1 MKNKIDKVKPETNLP
16 IEEFESTLRPKTF
29 ADFLGQKD
37 IISNLSVFIQAAKKR
52 GEPLD
57 HILFYGP
64 PGIGKTTLAHVI
76 ANEYG
81 SDIKITSGPA
91 IERAGDLASI
101 LTNLSDGG
109 ILFIDEIHRLNKTVE
124 EVLYP
129 AVEDFAL
136 DIILGK
142 GPSARTVR
150 LDLPKFTL
158 VGATT
163 KFGMIS
169 NPLRDRFGAIFRL
182 SYYSPEDLTKI
193 IKRSSRILNVSID
206 NTVAEVI
213 SKRSRGTPRIANR
226 LLKRIRDYSEVESML
241 VTKTYSEEILDKLGV
256 NRHGLD
262 KEDIK
267 YIKVI
272 KDRFGGGPV
281 GLSTLSAALSED
293 KETIEEVIEPF
304 LIQSGIIKR
313 TGKGRMLTDLVLDNL
328 LVF

>member
-1 MKNKIDKVKPETNLP
+1 MKNKIDKIKPETNLP
-16 IEEFESTLRPKTF
+16 LEEFENTLRPKTF
-29 ADFLGQKD
+29 TDFLGQKD
-37 IISNLSVFIQAAKKR
+37 IIANLSVFIQAAKQR

-76 ANEYG
+76 AHEYG

-101 LTNLSDGG
+101 LTNLSDGD

-182 SYYSPEDLTKI
+182 SYYLPEDLTKI
-193 IKRSSRILNVSID
+193 IRRSSKILGISID
-206 NTVAEVI
+206 NAVAEII

-226 LLKRIRDYSEVESML
+226 LLKRIRDYSEVEGIG
-241 VTKTYSEEILDKLGV
+241 VTKSYAEEILDKLGI

-267 YIKVI
+267 YIKAI

-281 GLSTLSAALSED
+281 GLSTLAAALSED